1 MRTFLLIIFFSFF
14 LFHKSFANF
23 EDYTLSCEGIR
34 TVKTVDKYGT
44 EINDQP
50 FYEDYKFSI
59 LDNKIFSIVMED
71 SNTNYYRVGYYSDKD
86 KKNYPTSLK
95 ISSDGLT
102 FNLKEDF
109 FKNKKLTRENTRI
122 RISIKTGRVNG
133 GFNGKFFRENGE
145 ILTNYFITWIAQCV
159 GAEELYAK
167 LKLPD
172 IPNIK
177 DDEIIPIS
185 SGTGFFISNDGTMIT
200 NNHVIE
206 GCSQIVSIY
215 ENREIKSSLINTDVK
230 NDLAIIKSNIKP
242 QKFYSISKKDADLL
256 ENVIIAGYPLGKKIS
271 SEIKATSGTVTAL
284 AGYDN
289 NYAEFQTD
297 AALNSG
303 NSGGPIINNNGEV
316 VGVAVAKWQ
325 EEGVESFNFGI
336 KSSTLITFLNSTNI
350 NYSEIV
356 NKNLKKNDLIELI
369 KSATVY
375 LECRMTG
382 KEIKSLMKRD
392 QNLKALY
399 KF

>member
-59 LDNKIFSIVMED
+59 LDNKIFSIAMED

>member
-356 NKNLKKNDLIELI
+356 NKNMKKNDLIELI

-382 KEIKSLMKRD
+382 KQIKSLMKRD

>member
-356 NKNLKKNDLIELI
+356 NKNMKKNDLIELI

>member
-14 LFHKSFANF
+14 LFNKSFANF

-59 LDNKIFSIVMED
+59 LDNKIFSIAMQD

-177 DDEIIPIS
+177 DGEIIPIS

>member
-14 LFHKSFANF
+14 LFNKSFANF

-59 LDNKIFSIVMED
+59 IYNKIFSIAMED

-133 GFNGKFFRENGE
+133 GFNGKFFRKNGD
-145 ILTNYFITWIAQCV
+145 ILTNYFITWIAQCT

>member
-59 LDNKIFSIVMED
+59 LDNKIFSIAMED
-71 SNTNYYRVGYYSDKD
+71 TNTNYYRVGYYSDKD

-382 KEIKSLMKRD
+382 KQIKSLMKRD